1 MLHCTPKTSSAK
13 KINGDENM
21 NKTELVEKIAKETGL
36 TKKDTEAALKS
47 FIEVVTNELSKSGE
61 VSLIGFGTF
70 TTAKRAAR
78 TGINPK
84 TKEQIK
90 IPASKSPKFKP
101 GKALKDAVNKK

>member
-1 MLHCTPKTSSAK
+1 
-13 KINGDENM
+13 M

-90 IPASKSPKFKP
+90 IPASKFRLSSPFMP
-101 GKALKDAVNKK
+101 IPAPVRFALPIYTSLQSKTYILK